1 MIIRKM
7 TIADYD
13 SVYDLWLNTAGMGL
27 NNLDDSRQGI
37 EKFIKR
43 NPETCFVAEKD
54 NSIIGVILCG
64 HDGRRGFIYHTAVS
78 ESERRRG
85 VGSALVDAVIDA
97 LKKEGI
103 SKAALVVF
111 SKNEPGNSFWEKRG
125 FTARQ
130 DLVYMNKTINE
141 LLKYL

>member
-7 TIADYD
+7 TIEDYD
-13 SVYDLWLNTAGMGL
+13 SVYDLWLNTPGVGL
-27 NNLDDSRQGI
+27 NNLDDSREGI
-37 EKFIKR
+37 EKFLKR

-54 NSIIGVILCG
+54 NKIIGVILCG
-64 HDGRRGFIYHTAVS
+64 HDGRRAFIYHTAVS

-85 VGSALVDAVIDA
+85 VGTALVDAVIDA

-111 SKNEPGNSFWEKRG
+111 SKNELGNSFWEKRG

-130 DLVYMNKTINE
+130 DLVYRNKTINE
-141 LLKYL
+141 LLKY